1 MIDFRYHIVSI
12 VAIFFALGA
21 GVVLGAGPLKGT
33 SSEIVAS
40 QAEKD
45 RQQLADARAE
55 LVQVKALDKYRDDY
69 VAKVTAG
76 LTDGKLMNKK
86 ITLVTMPNA
95 DSDLSDGV
103 QAELEKAGGTVS
115 TKVSLDAKLFDN
127 GQRQLVETLVQ
138 QLVTAD
144 MADFPKDSTTYQ
156 RAGLLLARGVAAK
169 EEGKTADADSTKV
182 ISGLTGAKLL
192 SLKPSQVKDRSSLIV
207 VVAAKPPAQ
216 VPDNTSYTD
225 SVDFIKGLDLGS
237 AGVVVAGTPESAGD
251 GGLLKALRS
260 DSDAT
265 KIVSSVDVADLP
277 SGQMTVVFA
286 LAEQLTGKAGQYG
299 AVNAKN
305 GVAPSAV
312 QTKDN

>member
-21 GVVLGAGPLKGT
+21 GVVLGAGPLKSTGKDF
-33 SSEIVAS
+33 VAS

-76 LTDGKLMNKK
+76 MTSGKLANKK
-86 ITLVTMPNA
+86 IAIVTMPNA
-95 DSDLSDGV
+95 DNDLTNSV
-103 QAELEKAGGTVS
+103 QDEVEKAGAVVS
-115 TKVSLDAKLFDN
+115 TKVALDTKLFDT
-127 GQRQLVETLVQ
+127 GQRQLVETLVN

-144 MADFPKDSTTYQ
+144 MDIPTDSTTYQ
-156 RAGLLLARGVAAK
+156 RAGLLLARGIAAK
-169 EEGKTADADSTKV
+169 EDGKTGDADSTKV
-182 ISGLTGAKLL
+182 ISGMTGAKLL
-192 SLKPSQVKDRSSLIV
+192 SLKPSQIKDRATLVLVI
-207 VVAAKPPAQ
+207 AAKPPTPL
-216 VPDNTSYTD
+216 PDNSAYND
-225 SVDFIKGLDLGS
+225 SVDFIEGLDTGS
-237 AGVVVAGTPESAGD
+237 GGAVVAGTPATAGD

-260 DSDAT
+260 DSEAT
-265 KIVSSVDVADLP
+265 KIVSSVDVADIP
-277 SGQMTVVFA
+277 AGQATVVFS
-286 LAEQLTGKAGQYG
+286 LVEQAEGKAGQYG
-299 AVNAKN
+299 AINAKN

>member
-1 MIDFRYHIVSI
+1 VIDFRYHIVSI

-33 SSEIVAS
+33 GSELVAS

-76 LTDGKLMNKK
+76 LTDGKLTGKK
-86 ITLVTMPNA
+86 VAIVTMPNA
-95 DSDLSDGV
+95 DGDMTNSLQDAV
-103 QAELEKAGGTVS
+103 EQAGGQVTTRVA
-115 TKVSLDAKLFDN
+115 LDSKLFDA
-127 GQRQLVETLVQ
+127 GQRQLVEPLVTE
-138 QLVTAD
+138 LVTAD
-144 MADFPKDSTTYQ
+144 VQFPTDSTTYQ
-156 RAGLLLARGVAAK
+156 RAGLILARGIAAK
-169 EEGKTADADSTKV
+169 EEGKGADAESTKI
-182 ISGLTGAKLL
+182 ISGLTGSKLL
-192 SLKPSQVKDRSSLIV
+192 SLKPSQIKDRASLVI
-207 VVAAKPPAQ
+207 VVAAKPPTPA
-216 VPDNTSYTD
+216 PDNSSYND
-225 SVDFIKGLDLGS
+225 PVDFIEGLDQGS
-237 AGVVVAGTPESAGD
+237 GGVVVAGMPESAQN

-265 KIVSSVDVADLP
+265 KIVSSVDVATLP
-277 SGQMTVVFA
+277 AGQATVVFS
-286 LAEQLTGKAGQYG
+286 LAEQASGKAGQYG
-299 AVNAKN
+299 AIDAKN

>member
-33 SSEIVAS
+33 GSELV
-40 QAEKD
+40 QAQADKD

-69 VAKVTAG
+69 VAKVTDG
-76 LTDGKLMNKK
+76 LTAGKLANKK

-103 QAELEKAGGTVS
+103 QTELEKAGGTIS
-115 TKVSLDAKLFDN
+115 SKVSLDPKLFDS

-144 MADFPKDSTTYQ
+144 MNITPNSTTYQ

-169 EEGKTADADSTKV
+169 EEGKTVDADATKV
-182 ISGLTGAKLL
+182 LSGLTGAKLL
-192 SLKPSQVKDRSSLIV
+192 SLKPSTVKDRSSLIV
-207 VVAAKPPAQ
+207 VIAAKPPTPT
-216 VPDNTSYTD
+216 PDNSTYTD
-225 SVDFIKGLDLGS
+225 AVDFIKGLDMGS
-237 AGVVVAGTPESAGD
+237 GGVVVAGTPDSAND

-277 SGQMTVVFA
+277 AGQMTVVFA
-286 LAEQLTGKAGQYG
+286 LAEQITGKAGQYG
-299 AVNAKN
+299 AINAKN
-305 GVAPSAV
+305 GIAPSAV
-312 QTKDN
+312 QTKGN

>member
-21 GVVLGAGPLKGT
+21 GVVLGAGPLKSTGKDF
-33 SSEIVAS
+33 VAS

-76 LTDGKLMNKK
+76 MTSGKLANKK
-86 ITLVTMPNA
+86 IAIVTMPNA
-95 DSDLSDGV
+95 DNDLTNSV
-103 QAELEKAGGTVS
+103 QDEVEKAGAVVS
-115 TKVSLDAKLFDN
+115 TKVALDAKLFDT
-127 GQRQLVETLVQ
+127 GQRQLVETLVN

-144 MADFPKDSTTYQ
+144 MDIPTDSTTYQ
-156 RAGLLLARGVAAK
+156 RAGLLLARGIAAK
-169 EEGKTADADSTKV
+169 EDGKTGDADSTKV
-182 ISGLTGAKLL
+182 ISGMTGAKLL
-192 SLKPSQVKDRSSLIV
+192 SLKPSQIKDRATLVLVI
-207 VVAAKPPAQ
+207 AAKPPTPL
-216 VPDNTSYTD
+216 PDNSAYND
-225 SVDFIKGLDLGS
+225 SVDFIEGLDTGS
-237 AGVVVAGTPESAGD
+237 GGAVVAGTPATAGD

-260 DSDAT
+260 DSEAT
-265 KIVSSVDVADLP
+265 KIVSSVDVADIP
-277 SGQMTVVFA
+277 AGQATVVFS
-286 LAEQLTGKAGQYG
+286 LVEQAEGKAGQYG
-299 AVNAKN
+299 AINAKN

>member
-33 SSEIVAS
+33 ASEVVAS

-45 RQQLADARAE
+45 RQQLSDARDE
-55 LVQVKALDKYRDDY
+55 LTQLKALDKYRDDY

-76 LTDGKLMNKK
+76 LTDGKLTNKK
-86 ITLVTMPNA
+86 IAIVTMPSA

-103 QAELEKAGGTVS
+103 QAELEKAGGVVT
-115 TKVSLDAKLFDN
+115 TKVALDAKLFDT
-127 GQRQLVETLVQ
+127 GQRQLVESLVQ

-144 MADFPKDSTTYQ
+144 IDVPKDSTTYQ

-169 EEGKTADADSTKV
+169 EEGKLGDADSTRIV
-182 ISGLTGAKLL
+182 SGLTGAKLL
-192 SLKPSQVKDRSSLIV
+192 SLKPSQIKDRASLIV
-207 VVAAKPPAQ
+207 VIAAKPPT
-216 VPDNTSYTD
+216 VPPDNSTYND
-225 SVDFIKGLDLGS
+225 ALDFIKGLDTGS
-237 AGVVVAGTPESAGD
+237 GGVVVAGTPDSAAD
-251 GGLLKALRS
+251 GGLIKALRS
-260 DSDAT
+260 DSEAT

-277 SGQMTVVFA
+277 AGQMTVVFA
-286 LAEQLTGKAGQYG
+286 LVEQAGGKAGQYG
-299 AVNAKN
+299 AINAKN